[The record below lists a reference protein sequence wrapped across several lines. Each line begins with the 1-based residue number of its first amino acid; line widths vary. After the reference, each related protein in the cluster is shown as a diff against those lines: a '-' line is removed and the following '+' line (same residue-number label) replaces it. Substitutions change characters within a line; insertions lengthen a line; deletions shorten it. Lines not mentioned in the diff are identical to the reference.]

1 MPTTDLE
8 ENKIKQTQ
16 PKEGNDT
23 AQNEREIRKNIFKNE
38 RVNFILGVIL
48 VIFSLYLTISFISF
62 FFTGSIDQ
70 SKVENLS
77 VGELSSIGN
86 EIQNWTGAFGAYLSN
101 LMINRWMGISAF
113 IVSLWLYVVGR
124 RFMKVAHTRMIRFT
138 ISCAL
143 SIIVLSLFFGFIFM
157 HSYNNT
163 FLYLGG
169 YHGYYATLRL
179 NAWIG
184 PWGTALFIIALV
196 IILLVHLSYKT
207 IEYIRRVSS
216 VNLTGK
222 AIQAIKNKTDNPE
235 TDNENDNRGT
245 ESNEIQNTEN
255 IPSSENDI
263 VNTLPEY
270 PDDPT
275 EEIPTLEDIQEN
287 ILPVEEETKR
297 VTIET
302 GDPDFVIETAETE
315 VLATQAPMEDY
326 DPTKDLSHY
335 KRPTFALLDKRE
347 NSEAEINMEEQS
359 ANKKLITE
367 TLKNYNIEISSITAT
382 VGPTVTLYEIKPAP
396 GVRIARIKSLE
407 NDIALSLSALGIRII
422 APIPGKGTVGI
433 EVPNKENVTVAFRE
447 LIESEEFKKHPSDIA
462 FAAGKDIAGKVIVAD
477 IAKMPHLLIAGATG
491 SGKSVCINTII
502 MSILYKADPEDVKLI
517 MIDPKVVELSVY
529 NGIPHLFIPV
539 VTDPKK
545 ASGALHWAVSEMT
558 DRYQKFAE
566 YGVRDLKGYNKKVE
580 GIKDIEDENKPKKMP
595 QIVIIVDELA
605 DLMMVAPG
613 EVEDAICRLAQLA
626 RAAGIHLIIAT
637 QRPSVNVITGLIKAN
652 MPSRVAFAVTSG
664 VDSRTIL
671 DMNGA
676 EKLLGKGDM
685 LFYPQGY
692 SKPLRVQGAFVSDK
706 EVQSV
711 VDFLTEKN
719 GNASYDP
726 GIEDQIH
733 AAAASTGAAAGM
745 SDANEKDA
753 YFADAARLL
762 TVSYTHLT
770 LPTIA

>member
-8 ENKIKQTQ
+8 ENKIKQAQ
-16 PKEGNDT
+16 PEEGNNT
-23 AQNEREIRKNIFKNE
+23 SQNEREIRKNIFKNE

-169 YHGYYATLRL
+169 YHGYYATLWL

-216 VNLTGK
+216 VSLTGK
-222 AIQAIKNKTDNPE
+222 AIQAIKNRTDNPE
-235 TDNENDNRGT
+235 TDNENDNKET
-245 ESNEIQNTEN
+245 ESNETQNTEN

-287 ILPVEEETKR
+287 ILPIEEETKR

-335 KRPTFALLDKRE
+335 KRPTFDLLDKRE
-347 NSEAEINMEEQS
+347 NSEVEITYPSKEELEKLSYRSKKELTGQVRLVRFPGSDLCACCGTHVTHTGEIGAVKILTVENFHEGIRLTMICGKRVMDYLNMVNDQNRQVSMKLSAKIGETAAAVARLQDENFRLKGQVNHMFDELCTVEAKNWEGAGSVLLFHEGLEADQVRRMADAVMQKCSGCCAVFS
-359 ANKKLITE
+359 ANGDGSYKYAIGEQNGDLRQFTKEMNAAL
-367 TLKNYNIEISSITAT
+367 N
-382 VGPTVTLYEIKPAP
+382 GRGGGKPFF
-396 GVRIARIKSLE
+396 VQ
-407 NDIALSLSALGIRII
+407 
-422 APIPGKGTVGI
+422 
-433 EVPNKENVTVAFRE
+433 
-447 LIESEEFKKHPSDIA
+447 
-462 FAAGKDIAGKVIVAD
+462 
-477 IAKMPHLLIAGATG
+477 G
-491 SGKSVCINTII
+491 SV
-502 MSILYKADPEDVKLI
+502 
-517 MIDPKVVELSVY
+517 
-529 NGIPHLFIPV
+529 
-539 VTDPKK
+539 K
-545 ASGALHWAVSEMT
+545 AS
-558 DRYQKFAE
+558 
-566 YGVRDLKGYNKKVE
+566 
-580 GIKDIEDENKPKKMP
+580 EDEIRQFFK
-595 QIVIIVDELA
+595 Q
-605 DLMMVAPG
+605 
-613 EVEDAICRLAQLA
+613 
-626 RAAGIHLIIAT
+626 
-637 QRPSVNVITGLIKAN
+637 
-652 MPSRVAFAVTSG
+652 
-664 VDSRTIL
+664 
-671 DMNGA
+671 
-676 EKLLGKGDM
+676 
-685 LFYPQGY
+685 
-692 SKPLRVQGAFVSDK
+692 
-706 EVQSV
+706 
-711 VDFLTEKN
+711 
-719 GNASYDP
+719 
-726 GIEDQIH
+726 
-733 AAAASTGAAAGM
+733 
-745 SDANEKDA
+745 
-753 YFADAARLL
+753 
-762 TVSYTHLT
+762 
-770 LPTIA
+770 